1 MFGASDTVQCIKM
14 LMDTCCSWDFFLA
27 TRPGFLWLVGCFCFP
42 PLFKWR
48 RLCYGFFHDNLP
60 DQWYSYLFSYS
71 CNVYRPASFKCSVL
85 CVSCSVT
92 SLRINSTVALWPA
105 ELLVGG
111 WEETS
116 SSALPYL
123 WILASCYLL

>member
-1 MFGASDTVQCIKM
+1 MDFSMRICLISDT
-14 LMDTCCSWDFFLA
+14 A
-27 TRPGFLWLVGCFCFP
+27 TF
-42 PLFKWR
+42 
-48 RLCYGFFHDNLP
+48 
-60 DQWYSYLFSYS
+60 FSYYCS
-71 CNVYRPASFKCSVL
+71 VYRPASFKCSVL

-92 SLRINSTVALWPA
+92 SLRINSTVALWSA

-123 WILASCYLL
+123 